1 MYSNSQCLSSFFP
14 AKASNVW
21 IAIIAV
27 AIVIMCAV
35 VGGLYY
41 RRRRFERDLELM
53 LWKVNYSEINFI
65 KGYRFNSDGD
75 PVMRVVGFQTLFKTF
90 QCDLVDKFYSTI

>member
-1 MYSNSQCLSSFFP
+1 M
-14 AKASNVW
+14 W

-35 VGGLYY
+35 VGALYY

-53 LWKVNYSEINFI
+53 LWKINYSDINFI

-75 PVMRVVGFQTLFKTF
+75 PVIRVVGFQTLFKIF
-90 QCDLVDKFYSTI
+90 WREVEILFHQNSSYSYITRSQF

>member
-1 MYSNSQCLSSFFP
+1 M
-14 AKASNVW
+14 W
-21 IAIIAV
+21 ITIITV

-35 VGGLYY
+35 VGVLYY

-53 LWKVNYSEINFI
+53 LWKINYSDVNFI

-75 PVMRVVGFQTLFKTF
+75 PVMRVVRFQILLEPF
-90 QCDLVDKFYSTI
+90 QCELE